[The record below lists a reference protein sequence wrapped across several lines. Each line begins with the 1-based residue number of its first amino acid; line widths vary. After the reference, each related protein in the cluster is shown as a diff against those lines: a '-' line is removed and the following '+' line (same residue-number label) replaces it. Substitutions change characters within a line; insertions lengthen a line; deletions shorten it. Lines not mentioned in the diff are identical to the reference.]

1 MFGKNPVERAEN
13 NGGTSL
19 RVVDGTPFFTIQGE
33 GPFSGKSAVF
43 LRLHGCPLR
52 CYFCDTEFSRPEDP
66 YVPVEDIITMIR
78 EIAPQ
83 SCGLL
88 VITGG
93 EPVRQ
98 NLAALVSLVYSR
110 LPGWI
115 IQVETSG
122 ILWQECLHETVV
134 ICSPK
139 TPTIHHSIFDHA
151 HSFKYVIRAGE
162 IDGTDG
168 LPLTNTQIENGKPQR
183 LARPRPGA
191 DVYLS
196 PMDECDPAKNALN
209 LAEVSRIAR
218 EFPYRAGVQ
227 LHKLMDLP

>member
-1 MFGKNPVERAEN
+1 MFGKNPVARAEN

-19 RVVDGTPFFTIQGE
+19 RVVDGKPFFTIQGE
-33 GPFSGKSAVF
+33 GPFAGQAAVF

-52 CYFCDTEFSRPEDP
+52 CFFCDTEFSRPEDP
-66 YVPVEDIITMIR
+66 YVPVN
-78 EIAPQ
+78 EIADMIENAAP
-83 SCGLL
+83 GWVRLL

-98 NLAALVSLVYSR
+98 NLAPLMDIMLR
-110 LPGWI
+110 DGWT

-122 ILWQECLHETVV
+122 ILWQECLHDAVV

-139 TPTIHHSIFDHA
+139 TPAIHKSVLAHA
-151 HSFKYVIRAGE
+151 HAFKYVIKAGE
-162 IDGTDG
+162 TDPTDG
-168 LPLTNTQIENGKPQR
+168 LPLTNTQVEDGKPHR
-183 LARPRPGA
+183 LARPRPDA

-196 PMDECDPAKNALN
+196 PMDECDPAKNAKN
-209 LAEVSRIAR
+209 LAEVARLAR